1 MEARD
6 GGHATFTGAGAGAG
20 AGSGIGLRA
29 AQANHTSS

>member
-6 GGHATFTGAGAGAG
+6 GGHATFTGAG
-20 AGSGIGLRA
+20 SGIGLHA